1 MVPDDPPFRCAPEPP
16 ATSYAWEVIEST
28 SVPSLVVDRVLL
40 PGERASL
47 PVRTAALLE
56 GVAAG
61 SIVVLSFSGASD
73 DRVGVLAEVESLRPL
88 DRDVAIVSLR
98 ARARVEAVETSDSG
112 MVRVGRAEDGG
123 GVTAEQ
129 IDATVVALR
138 RYLGS
143 LAEYG
148 EPVDVYPDMPEDPIL
163 ASYAVASLLDVS
175 AGERQTLLEAD
186 TAAQRFALLK
196 TILSRERTL
205 LEATMRAKGI

>member
-112 MVRVGRAEDGG
+112 MVRVGTAEDGG